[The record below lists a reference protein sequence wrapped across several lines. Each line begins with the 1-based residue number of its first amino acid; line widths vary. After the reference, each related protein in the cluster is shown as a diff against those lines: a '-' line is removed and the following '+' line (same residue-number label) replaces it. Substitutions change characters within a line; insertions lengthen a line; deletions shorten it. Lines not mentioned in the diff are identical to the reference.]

1 MSQTIY
7 RKYRPQTFADVTGQ
21 EHIKRTIQN
30 QLKHGKVAHAYLFTG
45 SRGVGKTTTARL
57 LAKTVN
63 CEQWHSEVLT
73 KDPSM
78 LLSFEPCNVCAACRE
93 ITAGSFLDVYEMD
106 AASNTGVDHVRENI
120 IEHVRFTPV
129 HGRYKVYIID
139 EVHMLSPSAF
149 NALLKT
155 LEEPPAH
162 VLFILATTE
171 IHKVPATIISR
182 CQRFDFRRLT
192 ADETVARLQI
202 LCAEEQVKVAEEVLR
217 QIARQTE
224 GCERDAESMLGQLL
238 ALGEQ
243 EIGFDEASLVL
254 PITPTQISLDFLDAL
269 VRGDVSGA
277 IGLLNSSLE
286 DGIEISSFLDETVLL
301 LRTALLGLLGGG
313 LERFQTTFD
322 EETAGRV
329 MTLGKTW
336 NTARL
341 SQAIERFL
349 DARRTS
355 KMDVI
360 PQLSTELAVIDL
372 CSTIPPAAV
381 KEEISISKPPKKSD
395 DLHPPSPLVAENIS
409 LNTSASSE
417 PVVFGDIPVIDVE
430 EVRKKW
436 PEVFQKIQECNASL
450 PLIVRS
456 GDLVGVEGNTV
467 ELRFAYSLH
476 AETVNRDK
484 NRRLIE
490 EILKKVLGKTM
501 YIRAVHTQE
510 STALEGD
517 DAVSTLLREF
527 GGQAI

>member
-1 MSQTIY
+1 
-7 RKYRPQTFADVTGQ
+7 
-21 EHIKRTIQN
+21 
-30 QLKHGKVAHAYLFTG
+30 LKHGKVAHAYLFTG

-254 PITPTQISLDFLDAL
+254 PITPTQISLDFWMHSY
-269 VRGDVSGA
+269 V
-277 IGLLNSSLE
+277 E
-286 DGIEISSFLDETVLL
+286 M
-301 LRTALLGLLGGG
+301 
-313 LERFQTTFD
+313 FQ
-322 EETAGRV
+322 
-329 MTLGKTW
+329 
-336 NTARL
+336 ARL
-341 SQAIERFL
+341 
-349 DARRTS
+349 
-355 KMDVI
+355 
-360 PQLSTELAVIDL
+360 
-372 CSTIPPAAV
+372 
-381 KEEISISKPPKKSD
+381 
-395 DLHPPSPLVAENIS
+395 
-409 LNTSASSE
+409 
-417 PVVFGDIPVIDVE
+417 
-430 EVRKKW
+430 
-436 PEVFQKIQECNASL
+436 
-450 PLIVRS
+450 
-456 GDLVGVEGNTV
+456 
-467 ELRFAYSLH
+467 
-476 AETVNRDK
+476 
-484 NRRLIE
+484 
-490 EILKKVLGKTM
+490 
-501 YIRAVHTQE
+501 
-510 STALEGD
+510 
-517 DAVSTLLREF
+517 VS
-527 GGQAI
+527 